1 MSDYLISTDFDVTD
15 AIRKHVDDSIEDLKK
30 ILPDD
35 PSANVQVILSKEAKG
50 LYHSKF
56 KVRVY
61 KHDLFADDVSNDL
74 YQSIN
79 SGKSKLGRE
88 ILDLKNKFETKK
100 KHG

>member
-15 AIRKHVDDSIEDLKK
+15 SIRQHVDDSIADLKK

-35 PSANVQVILSKEAKG
+35 PAANVQVILSKEAKG
-50 LYHSKF
+50 MYHSKF
-56 KVRVY
+56 KVRVF

-74 YQSIN
+74 YQSIS

-88 ILDLKNKFETKK
+88 ILDLKNKFESKK